1 MGGGADGDQGG
12 RDTSSL
18 SDVVCIRGQGDQ
30 GTTIV
35 GGIAYP
41 RVVVAG
47 VSVWRWQVSH
57 KAPAFAG
64 DDKRQRRRYN

>member
-1 MGGGADGDQGG
+1 MTDDHGR

-18 SDVVCIRGQGDQ
+18 SDVAHVRGQGDQ
-30 GTTIV
+30 GTKIV

-47 VSVWRWQVSH
+47 ISIWQWQVSQW
-57 KAPAFAG
+57 ASAFAG
-64 DDKRQRRRYN
+64 DDE